1 MNNKNESKRI
11 FMISDT
17 HLGCRSNSVVWF
29 NIIEDYFFNFFI
41 PLVKKEYR
49 KGDILF
55 HLGDVFDNRQSINL
69 AAQDLGIRI
78 FEELS
83 KIFPEIHIIV
93 GNHDIMKKNSNDI
106 SSVDCL
112 KYIPGVTVHKEPKI
126 LTYGGVKCL
135 LMPWRRDS
143 AHEKET
149 LELIKDNVD
158 YMFCHTE
165 TQGVQTTQSTKHL
178 HEGGN
183 DLNTF
188 KRFKRVYSGHIH
200 YRQEKGN
207 FVLVG
212 NPYQMT
218 RSDRGNQKGIYIL
231 DLSTG
236 DHKFIQNKRSPI
248 FIRYYI
254 NDILERHMDEILA
267 EIEGNFVDIF
277 IPSNVLGKY
286 NINKFMD
293 FLDGCAKKIEP
304 RIYDEENPIEIDD
317 DIQSSDFIGELNL
330 MNISANFINSLSY
343 DEDLKERLI
352 KSVTDLYKETLT
364 PNHEN

>member
-1 MNNKNESKRI
+1 MSRI
-11 FMISDT
+11 WMVSDT
-17 HLGCRSNSVVWF
+17 HLGCRSNSVMWL

-41 PLVKKEYR
+41 PLVKKEY
-49 KGDILF
+49 KTGDVLF

-69 AAQDLGIRI
+69 AAQDLGIRV

-83 KIFPEIHIIV
+83 KIFSETHIIV

-112 KYIPGVTVHKEPKI
+112 KYIPKVTVHKEPKI
-126 LTYGGVKCL
+126 LEFPGVKCL

-149 LELIKDNVD
+149 LESIKGKID

-165 TQGVQTTQSTKHL
+165 TQGVQTSPSTRHL

-200 YRQEKGN
+200 YRQEKEN
-207 FVLVG
+207 FILVG

-236 DHKFIQNKRSPI
+236 EHQFIQNKRSPV

-254 NDILERHMDEILA
+254 NDILERRMEDILNEID
-267 EIEGNFVDIF
+267 GNFVDIF

-293 FLDGCAKKIEP
+293 FLDGHAKKLEP
-304 RIYDEENPIEIDD
+304 RIYDEENPIETDD
-317 DIQSSDFIGELNL
+317 DVQSSDFTGELNL
-330 MNISANFINSLSY
+330 MNIAADFINSLSY

-352 KSVTDLYKETLT
+352 KSVSDLYKETLNPT
-364 PNHEN
+364 HEE

>member
-1 MNNKNESKRI
+1 MGRI
-11 FMISDT
+11 WMVSDS
-17 HLGCRSNSVVWF
+17 HLGCRSNSVLWL

-41 PLVKKEYR
+41 PLVKKEYK
-49 KGDILF
+49 KGDVLY
-55 HLGDVFDNRQSINL
+55 HLGDVFDNRQSLNL
-69 AAQDLGIRI
+69 AAQDLGIRV

-83 KIFPEIHIIV
+83 KVFPEIHIIV
-93 GNHDIMKKNSNDI
+93 GNHDIMRKNSNEI

-112 KYIPGVTVHKEPKI
+112 KYIPNVTVHKEPKI
-126 LTYGGVKCL
+126 INYDGVKCL

-143 AHEKET
+143 DHEKET
-149 LELIKDNVD
+149 LSKIKDNVD

-165 TQGVQTTQSTKHL
+165 TQGVQISPSRKHL

-188 KRFKRVYSGHIH
+188 KRFKKVFSGHIH

-207 FVLVG
+207 FILVG

-218 RSDRGNQKGIYIL
+218 RSDRGNQKGVYVL
-231 DLSTG
+231 DLKTG
-236 DHKFIQNKRSPI
+236 DHEFIQNKRSPI

-254 NDILERHMDEILA
+254 NDILERRMEDLLS
-267 EIEGNFVDIF
+267 EIEGNFVDVF

-293 FLDGCAKKIEP
+293 FLDGNARKLEP
-304 RIYDEENPIEIDD
+304 RIYDEDNPVDFEDE
-317 DIQSSDFIGELNL
+317 QTSDFSGELNL
-330 MNISANFINSLSY
+330 MNIAAEYIDSLNY
-343 DEDLKERLI
+343 DTDLKERLI
-352 KSVTDLYKETLT
+352 KSVSDLYKQTIT
-364 PNHEN
+364 PTYED

>member
-1 MNNKNESKRI
+1 MSRI
-11 FMISDT
+11 WLISDT
-17 HLGCRSNSVVWF
+17 HLGCRSNSVLWLT
-29 NIIEDYFFNFFI
+29 IIEDYFFNFFI
-41 PLVKKEYR
+41 PLVKKEY
-49 KGDILF
+49 KPGDILF
-55 HLGDVFDNRQSINL
+55 HLGDVFDNRQSLNL
-69 AAQDLGIRI
+69 AAQDLGIRV
-78 FEELS
+78 FEEFS

-112 KYIPGVTVHKEPKI
+112 KYIPNVTVHKEPKI
-126 LTYGGVKCL
+126 LEYSGTKCL

-143 AHEKET
+143 AHEKDT
-149 LELIKDNVD
+149 LSSIADDID

-165 TQGVQTTQSTKHL
+165 TQGVQTSSSTTHL
-178 HEGGN
+178 HESGN
-183 DLNTF
+183 DISTF

-218 RSDRGNQKGIYIL
+218 RSDRGNQKGIYLL

-236 DHKFIQNKRSPI
+236 DHRFIVNDKSPI

-254 NDILERHMDEILA
+254 NDILNKRMGDILSEIQ
-267 EIEGNFVDIF
+267 GNFVDIF
-277 IPSNVLGKY
+277 IPSKILGTC

-293 FLDGCAKKIEP
+293 FLDGHAKNLEP
-304 RIYDEENPIEIDD
+304 KIYDEDNPIEIDD
-317 DIQSSDFIGELNL
+317 DIHASDFTGDFNL
-330 MNISANFINSLSY
+330 MNISAEFINSLNY
-343 DEDLKERLI
+343 EDELKERLI
-352 KSVTDLYKETLT
+352 KSVSDLYKQTLT
-364 PNHEN
+364 YKNEE